1 MSRDKNRKICLEKI
15 CLVSVQS
22 FGVFNGTRQRVIR
35 YAYPLGACCV
45 LRCLN
50 GECESESAALL
61 YVAELW
67 LLASIGPVFFLSSA
81 APVVLSEDNLPAPTN
96 GAVNGPTFP
105 VWPDECLVVL
115 SCFFFQKKKYDNRPS
130 IILVHCSFSTRRL
143 RRWGST
149 SAKSGNQVPSR
160 FGVGRY
166 ISRFDKSTLA
176 SLSDDR
182 EARISGQS

>member
-81 APVVLSEDNLPAPTN
+81 AVVLSEDNLPAPTN

-115 SCFFFQKKKYDNRPS
+115 SCFFFQKKIWQPTFYHSSPLFFFDPS
-130 IILVHCSFSTRRL
+130 TEEMRVDVSQKRKPSSVSFWRR
-143 RRWGST
+143 S
-149 SAKSGNQVPSR
+149 VY
-160 FGVGRY
+160 F
-166 ISRFDKSTLA
+166 
-176 SLSDDR
+176 
-182 EARISGQS
+182 